1 MNDIKNIVVI
11 GFFSYLYDICKDD
24 YYKYCIKDISIHFH
38 LLLHHIFNIYTQF
51 GWLSNNK
58 YILFS
63 YLLIPIGVLI
73 HWRNNNNKCIYTQ
86 HVNKQC
92 NIPENN
98 LFRDIW
104 YLLRIKKLKN
114 YDQIHEKYL
123 IVTWFVA
130 LIKLFKSVP

>member
-1 MNDIKNIVVI
+1 MNDIKNII
-11 GFFSYLYDICKDD
+11 IAGFLSYFYDVCRDN
-24 YYKYCIKDISIHFH
+24 YYKDCITDISVHSH

-58 YILFS
+58 TILFL

-73 HWRNNNNKCIYTQ
+73 HWRTNNNKCLYTQ
-86 HVNKQC
+86 FINNIC
-92 NIPENN
+92 NIPENK

-104 YLLRIKKLKN
+104 YLLGFKKLKN
-114 YDQIHEKYL
+114 YDELHEKYL
-123 IVTWFVA
+123 IIVWFIA

>member
-1 MNDIKNIVVI
+1 MNDIKKITII
-11 GFFSYLYDICKDD
+11 GFLSYLYDICKDD
-24 YYKYCIKDISIHFH
+24 YYKDCITDINIQVS

-73 HWRNNNNKCIYTQ
+73 HWRNNNNKCVYTQ
-86 HVNKQC
+86 IVNKHC

-104 YLLRIKKLKN
+104 YLLGIKELKN
-114 YDQIHEKYL
+114 YDQIHETYL
-123 IVTWFVA
+123 IIVWFIT
-130 LIKLFKSVP
+130 LIKLFKFVP